1 MPTAGLRRVTGLRRE
16 EVAVLGAV
24 SADYYTRLEQG
35 REEHPSAA
43 VLDSLSAA
51 LLLDADAR
59 QHLYRLAGSAPAP
72 TPATVEPIAPD
83 LLALLCELE
92 SSPALILT
100 DRLDVL
106 ARNPLAEM
114 LHAGFASADNTARM
128 VFADPTGRSFYQP
141 WDDAATTAVATLQ
154 TAAGLDPGDERLCAL
169 VAELAGDIV
178 FTKLWSR
185 QIVRTKT
192 AEVKH
197 FQHPRRGHYD
207 LHTGHST

>member
-1 MPTAGLRRVTGLRRE
+1 
-16 EVAVLGAV
+16 
-24 SADYYTRLEQG
+24 
-35 REEHPSAA
+35 
-43 VLDSLSAA
+43 
-51 LLLDADAR
+51 
-59 QHLYRLAGSAPAP
+59 
-72 TPATVEPIAPD
+72 VEPIAPD

-128 VFADPTGRSFYQP
+128 VFADPAGRSFYQQ

-154 TAAGLDPGDERLCAL
+154 TAAGLDPGDERLRAL
-169 VAELAGDIV
+169 VPELAGDII

-197 FQHPRRGHYD
+197 FQHPEAGPLRFAYRSFDIRGTSGQQLVVFGRIPGDNSAERLAAHI
-207 LHTGHST
+207 TA